1 MQITLRDIFF
11 VAGMAALHAGIAMQF
26 GIGWALIVGGSVL
39 LALAI
44 YPEVKRAR
52 RDP

>member
-1 MQITLRDIFF
+1 MQVTIRDIFF
-11 VAGMAALHAGIAMQF
+11 VAGMASLLTGIAMQF
-26 GIGWALIVGGSVL
+26 GNGWACIAGGSVL

-44 YPEVKRAR
+44 YPETKRVR